1 MMLSYSNQ
9 PRDVILSGNTTAPRS
24 SDKLPGT
31 QESPGSLFPCNKE
44 PPGLLLPQNNKP
56 IRIRTG
62 KGSYCPLLSA
72 IVVRE
77 YNSTHALAA
86 KYGISQQFISYVL
99 HGDRRSKRVEQI
111 IFTEWGIT
119 VSEFQQ
125 ITLNWLELREQG
137 RTYTQ
142 SEITDFGDRV
152 RARKMGIPVEELR
165 RRKAQILGGI
175 R

>member
-1 MMLSYSNQ
+1 MSFDPNFLE
-9 PRDVILSGNTTAPRS
+9 
-24 SDKLPGT
+24 T
-31 QESPGSLFPCNKE
+31 QEPSGSLLPYSKE
-44 PPGLLLPQNNKP
+44 PGGLLLPQNNKP
-56 IRIRTG
+56 NNREPTGLLLSQNSKPVRTG
-62 KGSYCPLLSA
+62 KRNFCPLLSA
-72 IVVRE
+72 IVIRE

-99 HGDRRSKRVEQI
+99 HGDKRSKRVEQI